1 MAELGS
7 IALSYAAGALSTLS
21 PCVLPLLPIILLG
34 ALEQHAWGPVALA
47 AGLSASFAG
56 VGIFLVSL
64 GYSLGV
70 DPTAFRLGVAAHRH
84 RSLGSSASEPVCARR
99 RAGHRGRSS
108 ADRATSAIPDWWP
121 IRVGH
126 AARSDMVTVLGSD
139 TGRGRRARRPER
151 NCRPGG
157 HGHGHVQP
165 RSCDANLGARLRL
178 ATSDHCPTRFLG
190 SHVADRQAAHR
201 RHPR

>member
-1 MAELGS
+1 
-7 IALSYAAGALSTLS
+7 
-21 PCVLPLLPIILLG
+21 
-34 ALEQHAWGPVALA
+34 
-47 AGLSASFAG
+47 
-56 VGIFLVSL
+56 
-64 GYSLGV
+64 
-70 DPTAFRLGVAAHRH
+70 
-84 RSLGSSASEPVCARR
+84 
-99 RAGHRGRSS
+99 
-108 ADRATSAIPDWWP
+108 
-121 IRVGH
+121 
-126 AARSDMVTVLGSD
+126 MVTVLGSD

-201 RHPR
+201 RHLVSVGVLVLTGFDKVIEASLTRAMPDWLVSVTTRL